1 MERAG
6 ERSLLS
12 DPVTI
17 GLLVYA
23 VYQVALGLVMTF
35 AAGWFFRNVGPFEV
49 RNDHYTRDSGTFTVA
64 LGVAFA
70 VAARWPDSRLG
81 VLGYAFFQYVFHSIN
96 HLVDINKAHPHRLG
110 PEDLAE
116 LAVTAAI
123 LGWLLVRTARERR
136 AARW

>member
-1 MERAG
+1 MEGQRAVRG
-6 ERSLLS
+6 RDVVGIFL
-12 DPVTI
+12 
-17 GLLVYA
+17 
-23 VYQVALGLVMTF
+23 VALAIGHL
-35 AAGWFFRNVGPFEV
+35 ALGAYQLIDPGSFFREIGPFGV

-70 VAARWPDSRLG
+70 VAVRWPDWRLG

-110 PEDLAE
+110 REDLAE

>member
-1 MERAG
+1 MEGQRAVRG
-6 ERSLLS
+6 RDVVGIFL
-12 DPVTI
+12 
-17 GLLVYA
+17 
-23 VYQVALGLVMTF
+23 VALAIGHL
-35 AAGWFFRNVGPFEV
+35 ALGAYQLIDPGSFFREIGPLGV

-70 VAARWPDSRLG
+70 VAVRWPDWRLG

-110 PEDLAE
+110 PEDFVE

-123 LGWLLVRTARERR
+123 IGWLLVRTARERR